1 MSHQDPNAFLEVLGW
16 ECPCGGYAGGCA
28 AQGLKN
34 AISNSI
40 TRGNDDAAINAAT
53 SCCQEIL
60 KIICSKGMQ
69 PVFLER
75 DWRCRFVGSLLPD
88 LLDHRCSAQVFEVFL
103 RYTGYDDVKHPD
115 TLGVLQVV
123 VGTLLSIDRCE
134 ENKLDEHS
142 RQKIDL
148 ILFAISSRFVPADPR
163 LERQLTFSYIKPW
176 LMDRCRWAAYPPT
189 ATHPPNAHF
198 PAFLGLLDTMIS
210 CFWDNR
216 HRDNRANVLSRT
228 IYDDEFWFCLL
239 EMLWTD
245 QRVINGTMC
254 RVVDISRRLLNIGK
268 ELKEKG
274 MCADRDPFPKR
285 EFSTE
290 GRRGW
295 KLRNLVKELRDGAKG
310 HKDRRIAADWSDDV
324 EVGFRIV
331 DENQGRIN
339 FDNQA
344 ARMRKNS
351 WLEMGRLVRS

>member
-1 MSHQDPNAFLEVLGW
+1 ME
-16 ECPCGGYAGGCA
+16 
-28 AQGLKN
+28 
-34 AISNSI
+34 
-40 TRGNDDAAINAAT
+40 
-53 SCCQEIL
+53 
-60 KIICSKGMQ
+60 

-88 LLDHRCSAQVFEVFL
+88 LLDQRCSAQVFEVFL

-123 VGTLLSIDRCE
+123 IELLLSVDRCE

-148 ILFAISSRFVPADPR
+148 ILFAISSR
-163 LERQLTFSYIKPW
+163 L
-176 LMDRCRWAAYPPT
+176 
-189 ATHPPNAHF
+189 
-198 PAFLGLLDTMIS
+198 LG
-210 CFWDNR
+210 
-216 HRDNRANVLSRT
+216 
-228 IYDDEFWFCLL
+228 
-239 EMLWTD
+239 
-245 QRVINGTMC
+245 
-254 RVVDISRRLLNIGK
+254 IGK

-274 MCADRDPFPKR
+274 MCVDRDPFSKR

-351 WLEMGRLVRS
+351 WLEMGRLIWHLAMEEIVP

>member
-1 MSHQDPNAFLEVLGW
+1 MSYQDPNAFLGVAGW
-16 ECPCGGYAGGCA
+16 ECPCGGNAGGCA

-34 AISNSI
+34 AIGYSI
-40 TRGNDDAAINAAT
+40 IRGNDDAALNDAT
-53 SCCQEIL
+53 SWCQKLL
-60 KIICSKGMQ
+60 KIICSSGMQ

-88 LLDHRCSAQVFEVFL
+88 LLDQRCSAQVFEVFL

-123 VGTLLSIDRCE
+123 IGTLLSIDRCE

-148 ILFAISSRFVPADPR
+148 ILFATSSRFVPEDPR
-163 LERQLTFSYIKPW
+163 SERQLTFNYIQPW
-176 LMDRCRWAAYPPT
+176 LVDRC
-189 ATHPPNAHF
+189 
-198 PAFLGLLDTMIS
+198 
-210 CFWDNR
+210 
-216 HRDNRANVLSRT
+216 
-228 IYDDEFWFCLL
+228 
-239 EMLWTD
+239 
-245 QRVINGTMC
+245 
-254 RVVDISRRLLNIGK
+254 IGK

-274 MCADRDPFPKR
+274 MCADRDPFSKR

-324 EVGFRIV
+324 EVGFRIM

>member
-1 MSHQDPNAFLEVLGW
+1 MSYQNPNALLEVSGRG
-16 ECPCGGYAGGCA
+16 CPCDGFAGGCS

-34 AISNSI
+34 AIGLSI
-40 TRGNDDAAINAAT
+40 TRVNDDAALNYAA
-53 SCCQEIL
+53 SCCQELL
-60 KIICSKGMQ
+60 KTLCSNGME
-69 PVFLER
+69 PMFLER
-75 DWRCRFVGSLLPD
+75 DHRCRFVGSLLPD
-88 LLDHRCSAQVFEVFL
+88 LLDQRCSAQVFEVFL
-103 RYTGYDDVKHPD
+103 RYTGYVDLKHPD
-115 TLGVLQVV
+115 TLGILQVIV
-123 VGTLLSIDRCE
+123 ERLLWMDLCE

-142 RQKIDL
+142 RLKIDL
-148 ILFAISSRFVPADPR
+148 ILLAISSRFDGADPR
-163 LERQLTFSYIKPW
+163 SERQLTFNRIKPW
-176 LMDRCRWAAYPPT
+176 LINRCRWAAYPPM
-189 ATHPPNAHF
+189 ASYPPSAHF
-198 PAFLGLLDTMIS
+198 PAFLGLLDAMIS

-216 HRDNRANVLSRT
+216 HRDNQSNILSRT
-228 IYDDEFWFCLL
+228 IYDDAFWFSLL

-254 RVVDISRRLLNIGK
+254 RVVDISRRLLHIGK
-268 ELKEKG
+268 EIKERG
-274 MCADRDPFPKR
+274 MCADRDPFTKR
-285 EFSTE
+285 NFLTE

-331 DENQGRIN
+331 GENQGRIN